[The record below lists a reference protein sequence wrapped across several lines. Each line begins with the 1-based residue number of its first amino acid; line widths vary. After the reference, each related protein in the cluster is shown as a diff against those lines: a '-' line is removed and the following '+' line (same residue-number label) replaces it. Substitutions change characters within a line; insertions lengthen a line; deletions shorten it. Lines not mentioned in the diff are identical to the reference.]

1 MIVRQA
7 MKDEAVGDWRV
18 KLKPMSSKQRLV
30 PPAVGAMSIVICTLG
45 ACSSPSTAPPH
56 GSSTGEPPEPTVD
69 AGPDVEE
76 LFEGGILQDA
86 APSTKFFVLVT
97 QTPAGSPPV
106 AEWGGIYRYDVADTN
121 VPAVMGQAIDKA
133 DVHDPLGLAFRKKS
147 AELFVGNRHGNNAG
161 DGVAGSIS
169 RFDYLAATETFVAK
183 PQFEITGNGMG
194 AISQIA
200 FNPKEDELFA
210 ANCCNG
216 GNGISRFLID
226 DQGLATPNGS
236 IPNTTLING
245 LAVAPDGK
253 RLYAVHGGGLPA
265 SYIRQFELPSGN
277 ELAIVPIPGA
287 SGLHHMT
294 IYGQDL
300 FIGDVYAPGVFRY
313 KIDANDDVQ
322 FVELIGASAPISAA
336 LSPDGRELFA
346 TGHKFGTTS
355 IIDRFLYSGM
365 SWMKTMDIMTPA
377 SNGGTVVFEASSL
390 PILK

>member
-1 MIVRQA
+1 
-7 MKDEAVGDWRV
+7 MKR
-18 KLKPMSSKQRLV
+18 MSSRQWLAR
-30 PPAVGAMSIVICTLG
+30 AAIGATSIFVCNLG
-45 ACSSPSTAPPH
+45 ACSSPSMPAPS
-56 GSSTGEPPEPTVD
+56 GSSTGDPPEPTVD
-69 AGPDVEE
+69 AGPDVDES
-76 LFEGGILQDA
+76 FEAGIPQDA

-121 VPAVMGQAIDKA
+121 VPAVMGSAIDKA

-161 DGVAGSIS
+161 DGVPGSIS
-169 RFDYLAATETFVAK
+169 RFDYFAATETFVAK
-183 PQFEITGNGMG
+183 PQSEITGNGMG

-200 FNPKEDELFA
+200 FSPKEDELFA

-226 DQGLATPNGS
+226 DQGVVTPNGS
-236 IPNTTLING
+236 IPNTTSING
-245 LAVAPDGK
+245 LAVSPDGK

-265 SYIRQFELPSGN
+265 NHIRQFELPGGT
-277 ELAIVPIPGA
+277 ELATVPIPGA

-294 IYGQDL
+294 IYGNEL
-300 FIGDVYAPGVFRY
+300 FIGDVYAPGVFHY
-313 KIDANDDVQ
+313 NIDANDDLKL
-322 FVELIGASAPISAA
+322 VELISASAPISAA

-377 SNGGTVVFEASSL
+377 SNGGTVVFEAAAI